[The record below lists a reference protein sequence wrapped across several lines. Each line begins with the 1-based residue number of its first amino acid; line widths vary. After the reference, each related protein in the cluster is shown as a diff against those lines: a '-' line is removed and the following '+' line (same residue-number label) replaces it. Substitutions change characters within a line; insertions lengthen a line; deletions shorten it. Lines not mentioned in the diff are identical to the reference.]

1 MGDLSRFKEEN
12 IAQPNSY
19 LSREVGQQESLG
31 PLATVSSKGISE
43 IVRNARS
50 SEMKPAPFSNG
61 DAIKFSVIIGTRNE
75 ENNIAACLGSLE
87 GCSQIFVIDS
97 GSTDR
102 TCEIAESMGATVVQ
116 YDYDGGWPKK
126 RNWALRN
133 LPFRNEWVLI
143 LDADERVGPELQE
156 EIDRSIA
163 TADASTVGFYM
174 RWRFVF
180 LGRWMKHC
188 WRHGWMLRL
197 FRHGK
202 VEYEDLG
209 LRGEGGWDAEVHENL
224 VPLEGRTQRL
234 KNWLEHDTKEDL
246 SFWIRKQNEFSTWNA
261 ARRRQQLAESMPA
274 LSSLFGRDLQAKR
287 KWLKALFIRLPMR
300 SAVVFFW
307 LYFIKFGFLD
317 GKEGFYF
324 CSLRAVHEF
333 NISAKMFESRK
344 NRK

>member
-1 MGDLSRFKEEN
+1 MNLDSKKNITVLIGTKNEEKN
-12 IAQPNSY
+12 IAEC
-19 LSREVGQQESLG
+19 L
-31 PLATVSSKGISE
+31 
-43 IVRNARS
+43 RS
-50 SEMKPAPFSNG
+50 CENF
-61 DAIKFSVIIGTRNE
+61 DQII
-75 ENNIAACLGSLE
+75 
-87 GCSQIFVIDS
+87 VIDS
-97 GSTDR
+97 QSVDR
-102 TCEIAESMGATVVQ
+102 TEEIALAAGAEVVQ
-116 YDYDGGWPKK
+116 YNYDGAWPKK
-126 RNWALRN
+126 RNWSLRN
-133 LPFRNEWVLI
+133 LPIRNEWVLI
-143 LDADERVGPELQE
+143 LDADERVGPELFD
-156 EIDRSIA
+156 EISRVVVA
-163 TADASTVGFYM
+163 AKESTVGFYM
-174 RWRFVF
+174 RWRFIF
-180 LGRWMKHC
+180 LGRWMKRC

-224 VPLEGRTQRL
+224 VPLEGKTEKLR
-234 KNWLEHDTKEDL
+234 NWLEHDTREDL

-261 ARRRQQLAESMPA
+261 ARRRQQLAESVPA

-324 CSLRAVHEF
+324 CGLRAMHEF

-344 NRK
+344 TGK